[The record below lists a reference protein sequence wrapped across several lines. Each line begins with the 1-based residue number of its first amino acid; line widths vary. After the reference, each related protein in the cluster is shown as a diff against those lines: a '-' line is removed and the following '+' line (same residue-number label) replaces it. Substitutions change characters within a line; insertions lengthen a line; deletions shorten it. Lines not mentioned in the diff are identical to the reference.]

1 MSAWQFSRMLFAG
14 AVLVGSISAVT
25 AQDAPPAG
33 PPNEVRRPKPGD
45 DSNGPP
51 GPPPERRD
59 DQPQTL
65 GGPRR
70 GPRPE
75 GHRGPRENGPPRPLG
90 SDGDRPRGRFGGG
103 ADDFE
108 SLKTRDPELFNAM
121 QEDRDLERQSLD
133 QAAEYRRAGKDEQPK
148 IKTKLIEIVNKHFEV
163 RQQLRNL
170 EVKRLE
176 QQLKELRERIDQRTK
191 NRKEIVDKRIIEL
204 TGSDEGEHF

>member
-75 GHRGPRENGPPRPLG
+75 GHRGPRENGPPRPSVPTVIALAG
-90 SDGDRPRGRFGGG
+90 V
-103 ADDFE
+103 
-108 SLKTRDPELFNAM
+108 LV
-121 QEDRDLERQSLD
+121 
-133 QAAEYRRAGKDEQPK
+133 AAPTTLSR
-148 IKTKLIEIVNKHFEV
+148 
-163 RQQLRNL
+163 
-170 EVKRLE
+170 
-176 QQLKELRERIDQRTK
+176 
-191 NRKEIVDKRIIEL
+191 
-204 TGSDEGEHF
+204 